1 MVLPCVSTPRVA
13 QRSQQYIEGLAAA
26 TNLTSLSLTCP
37 GVFKCIVPEL
47 ALLQSLQQLELVDA
61 CCIES
66 FITEHCEEYLQQLT
80 ALTHLKLGFCITYA
94 TDYMLMRQSIRCV
107 WGLTQLRSVAIDCN
121 GDTRPW
127 HPESFHGLS
136 STTQLSS
143 FYLRAPSL
151 CLMSAGQPDGP
162 LEGGYWRPYSKQD
175 ALPGLSSLTQLQVL
189 KMQQAKC
196 QNPSFGF
203 VKGLKSSMLSAF
215 SNIEHLPVALH
226 FENLEPPATGAQ
238 DVLSLLPQLQQL
250 KALELRIQGLKSCPH
265 TALTALTAS
274 SNLRYLSLDGSRLP
288 CGAVWQQVFA
298 LQGDS
303 SRLPLW

>member
-1 MVLPCVSTPRVA
+1 MAAQAWQGNHKLQVVLPCVSTPRVA
-13 QRSQQYIEGLAAA
+13 QRSQQYIEGLVAA

-61 CCIES
+61 CSTES

-121 GDTRPW
+121 GDARPL

-143 FYLRAPSL
+143 FYLLAPSL

-203 VKGLKSSMLSAF
+203 VKGLQSSCCL
-215 SNIEHLPVALH
+215 HL
-226 FENLEPPATGAQ
+226 AT
-238 DVLSLLPQLQQL
+238 
-250 KALELRIQGLKSCPH
+250 
-265 TALTALTAS
+265 S
-274 SNLRYLSLDGSRLP
+274 STCQWR
-288 CGAVWQQVFA
+288 CI
-298 LQGDS
+298 
-303 SRLPLW
+303 